1 MRFRSDLL
9 AYLFFSLTIVT
20 LFWSTLV
27 AIAMG
32 AMAMGFYSHHKGV
45 FRLFGRIIRRMRAS
59 PSAEKVDAMP
69 TIESEPTLITMVLQA
84 PCQLLGI
91 SADAGTSTI
100 FYKFQ
105 EKAKEQRGDDLKLN
119 KSGRRLQAA
128 KNAMLSQRRRGPT
141 ASSTPSAKGQAKK
154 NVNGSLSEMLQSQ
167 PVYSGKVVQIKN
179 VSAHVLASLQVGKE
193 IEDIGTTTV
202 VGAREVKGKGNS
214 RFLVLSQTG
223 RLLTGAQEGGQVV
236 FFPGT
241 KFVVL
246 SRTPWTNPENPQAE
260 GFTFELAEV
269 A

>member
-20 LFWSTLV
+20 LFWSTVV

-32 AMAMGFYSHHKGV
+32 VLAMGFYSHHKGV
-45 FRLFGRIIRRMRAS
+45 FRLLMRIIRRTRRS
-59 PSAEKVDAMP
+59 PGEVKLAANP

-84 PCQLLGI
+84 PYQLLGI

-119 KSGRRLQAA
+119 KNGRRLQAA
-128 KNAMLSQRRRGPT
+128 KNAMLAQRRRGPT
-141 ASSTPSAKGQAKK
+141 APSTKGQAKK
-154 NVNGSLSEMLQSQ
+154 NVNGSLCEILQSQ

-202 VGAREVKGKGNS
+202 FGAREVKGKGNS
-214 RFLVLSQTG
+214 RFLFLSQTG

-236 FFPGT
+236 FCPGT